1 MDRFVWFGVAAA
13 ALVAIFLV
21 WALQGGRYPA
31 GEHPEYADETAAALA
46 RTLPSPNPRLKEL

>member
-21 WALQGGRYPA
+21 WALQGGRYSA
-31 GEHPEYADETAAALA
+31 GEEPEYADDSVAILHQK
-46 RTLPSPNPRLKEL
+46 LPSPGRG

>member
-31 GEHPEYADETAAALA
+31 GEGPEYADDTAAALRHKA
-46 RTLPSPNPRLKEL
+46 PNPDLG